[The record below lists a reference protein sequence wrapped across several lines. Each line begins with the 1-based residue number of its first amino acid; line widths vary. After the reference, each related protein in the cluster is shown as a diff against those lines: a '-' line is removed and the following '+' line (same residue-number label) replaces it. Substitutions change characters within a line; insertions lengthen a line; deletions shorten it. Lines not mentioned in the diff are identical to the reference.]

1 MKSLL
6 LKLLYKM
13 SPFTQGNLRCA
24 YYNFVNK
31 VFFLRESAKFSLKR
45 SGAKSYLLKVGD
57 EEIHIAIPNRV
68 GFYKD
73 GILKRINALQASFYS
88 DKGITEGAVIIDI
101 GANIGEYAI
110 SFPDSVIVHAFEMD
124 PNVMPSLL
132 LNCDPRKNIQIHNM
146 GLWSEP
152 KTMDMFIM
160 SDSADTSLIDNGASE
175 THSVNCVR
183 LDDVQAI
190 SELAEITMIKCDAE
204 GAEPEVLSGAI
215 ETLKKT
221 KCVAI
226 DCGPERGVNSE
237 RTDKPVKELLF
248 SLGFEIVKERFGN
261 REILVARNT
270 VLH

>member
-6 LKLLYKM
+6 LMLVHNLK
-13 SPFTQGNLRCA
+13 PFTQGKVRCA
-24 YYNFVNK
+24 YYNF
-31 VFFLRESAKFSLKR
+31 LETISLSSKARKYSLER
-45 SGAKSYLLKVGD
+45 SGEKSYLLKVDD
-57 EEIHIAIPNRV
+57 EKIYIAIPNRV
-68 GFYKD
+68 GFYRD
-73 GILKRINALQASFYS
+73 GIQNRINALQRSFYS
-88 DKGITEGAVIIDI
+88 DRDIDEGSVVIDI
-101 GANIGEYAI
+101 GSNIGEYAI
-110 SFPDSVIVHAFEMD
+110 SFSEGVYVHAFEMD

-132 LNCDPRKNIQIHNM
+132 LNCDPRKNIQIHNI

-175 THSVNCVR
+175 TYSVNCVR
-183 LDDVQAI
+183 LDDVDAI

-204 GAEPEVLSGAI
+204 GAEPEVFSGAI

-237 RTDKPVKELLF
+237 RTDEPIKELLL
-248 SLGFEIVKERFGN
+248 SLGFEIVKERFGS
-261 REILVARNT
+261 REILVAKNT
-270 VLH
+270 VLN